1 LNMKE
6 LSILKIY
13 KNGLL
18 NRLNNKILKLYLSL
32 MDKKLSI
39 NSVPNLMELVS
50 FLSYQKLL
58 LLAMNSKEKIISQWF
73 KKLKTISLLNLS
85 LSFGLK
91 KVNKPIY
98 KKDLT

>member
-1 LNMKE
+1 MALKMDIFHTILDLEYKKKKNLELNMKE

-58 LLAMNSKEKIISQWF
+58 LLAMNSKEKIISQ
-73 KKLKTISLLNLS
+73 
-85 LSFGLK
+85 
-91 KVNKPIY
+91 
-98 KKDLT
+98 